1 MLKKNKIQIIIAS
14 LINFLPTLL
23 GSIFWDKLPEAFPVH
38 WGVDGEADSFG
49 GKVFFVFGMPL
60 IMYAIFW
67 LCLVLTS
74 KDSSNKNQHGKVF
87 GMMIWIMPVMS
98 LFVAGISYFGAIG
111 KGLEMFSFLPA
122 LLGILFAA
130 MGNYMPKCKQNRTIG
145 VKIKWTLENEE
156 NWNATHRFTGKV
168 MFFGGLLMILCCF
181 LPGFWG
187 IGVALAIVLV
197 NVFATY
203 IYSYAYYKKQKKL
216 GTYCVNPNVKPLS
229 KPAKI
234 VVAILVAA
242 ILVGVAVLMFTGD
255 VEVVLGDEALVI
267 DSTYESEITVNLNDI
282 QTIQYVESFDG
293 GTRNIGF
300 ASAKLALGD
309 YTNGSYRYMSY
320 RYVGTDSCVVLFT
333 KHGIIVFN
341 QPTEEATKALYN
353 ELMEKTSK

>member
-14 LINFLPTLL
+14 VINFIPTIL
-23 GSIFWDKLPEAFPVH
+23 GLIFWNKLPEVFPIH
-38 WGVDGEADSFG
+38 WGFDGDADSFG
-49 GKVFFVFGMPL
+49 GKVFFVFLMPL
-60 IMYAIFW
+60 IMYALFW

-87 GMMIWIMPVMS
+87 GMIIWIMPVMS

-122 LLGILFAA
+122 ALGLLFAA

-145 VKIKWTLENEE
+145 VRIKWTLENEE

-168 MFFGGLLMILCCF
+168 MFFGGLLMMLCCF
-181 LPGFWG
+181 LPEFWG
-187 IGVALAIVLV
+187 VGIALAIVFVCVL
-197 NVFATY
+197 ATY
-203 IYSYAYYKKQKKL
+203 IYSYAYYKKQKKA
-216 GTYCVNPNVKPLS
+216 GTYGINTSLKPMKKS
-229 KPAKI
+229 AII
-234 VVAILVAA
+234 VSVILIVL
-242 ILVGVAVLMFTGD
+242 ILAGVAVLMFTGD
-255 VEVVLGDEALVI
+255 VEVVLGDETLVI

-309 YTNGSYRYMSY
+309 YTNESYRYTSY
-320 RYVGTDSCVVLFT
+320 RYVGTDSCVVIFT
-333 KHGIIVFN
+333 KQCIIAFN
-341 QPTEEATKALYN
+341 QPTDEETKAIYEALK
-353 ELMEKTSK
+353 EKRL

>member
-1 MLKKNKIQIIIAS
+1 MLKKNKLQIIIAS
-14 LINFLPTLL
+14 VINFLPTLL
-23 GSIFWDKLPEAFPVH
+23 GSIFWEKLPEAFPVH
-38 WGVDGEADSFG
+38 WGFDGDADSFG

-87 GMMIWIMPVMS
+87 GMIIWIMPVMS
-98 LFVAGISYFGAIG
+98 LFMAGISYFGAIG

-122 LLGILFAA
+122 LLGILFAS

-156 NWNATHRFTGKV
+156 NWNATHRFAGKV

-181 LPGFWG
+181 LPEFWG
-187 IGVALAIVLV
+187 AGIALAIVFVCVL
-197 NVFATY
+197 ATY
-203 IYSYAYYKKQKKL
+203 IYSYAYYKKQKKA
-216 GTYCVNPNVKPLS
+216 GTYGINTSLKPMKKS
-229 KPAKI
+229 AII
-234 VVAILVAA
+234 VSVILIVL
-242 ILVGVAVLMFTGD
+242 ILAGVAVLMFTGD
-255 VEVVLGDEALVI
+255 VEVVLGDETLVI

-309 YTNGSYRYMSY
+309 YTNGSYRYTSY
-320 RYVGTDSCVVLFT
+320 RYVGTDSCVVIFT
-333 KHGIIVFN
+333 KQCIIAFN
-341 QPTEEATKALYN
+341 QPTDEETKAIYEALK
-353 ELMEKTSK
+353 EKRL